1 MVLPAAAGFIR
12 TGLLPAA
19 GSMPWWWYVPYT
31 PGVCRSSGGEWMGGR
46 RKGLVL
52 LWTQLC
58 IFLVMSMA
66 LGALCM
72 LRTAITREEA
82 CERAAGRIYL
92 AQEVMEKIKY
102 KEKTQ
107 RFMAVPE
114 GAVERGGQIFYVTVR
129 EKPEE
134 IRGIPLL
141 CVQVSVRDRQG
152 QETLFITH
160 RKRKE

>member
-19 GSMPWWWYVPYT
+19 GSMPWWWYVPCT
-31 PGVCRSSGGEWMGGR
+31 PGVCRSGGGEWMGGR

-102 KEKTQ
+102 KEKT
-107 RFMAVPE
+107 
-114 GAVERGGQIFYVTVR
+114 
-129 EKPEE
+129 
-134 IRGIPLL
+134 
-141 CVQVSVRDRQG
+141 
-152 QETLFITH
+152 
-160 RKRKE
+160 

>member
-1 MVLPAAAGFIR
+1 
-12 TGLLPAA
+12 
-19 GSMPWWWYVPYT
+19 
-31 PGVCRSSGGEWMGGR
+31 MGGR

-114 GAVERGGQIFYVTVR
+114 GAVERGGRDILR
-129 EKPEE
+129 NGAGKPG
-134 IRGIPLL
+134 RNPGDSSAL
-141 CVQVSVRDRQG
+141 CPGVS
-152 QETLFITH
+152 
-160 RKRKE
+160 

>member
-1 MVLPAAAGFIR
+1 
-12 TGLLPAA
+12 
-19 GSMPWWWYVPYT
+19 
-31 PGVCRSSGGEWMGGR
+31 MGGR

-114 GAVERGGQIFYVTVR
+114 EPWNGA
-129 EKPEE
+129 
-134 IRGIPLL
+134 
-141 CVQVSVRDRQG
+141 DRYF
-152 QETLFITH
+152 T
-160 RKRKE
+160 

>member
-1 MVLPAAAGFIR
+1 
-12 TGLLPAA
+12 
-19 GSMPWWWYVPYT
+19 
-31 PGVCRSSGGEWMGGR
+31 MGGR

-129 EKPEE
+129 EKP
-134 IRGIPLL
+134 
-141 CVQVSVRDRQG
+141 
-152 QETLFITH
+152 
-160 RKRKE
+160 

>member
-1 MVLPAAAGFIR
+1 
-12 TGLLPAA
+12 
-19 GSMPWWWYVPYT
+19 MPWWWYVPCT
-31 PGVCRSSGGEWMGGR
+31 PDVCRSGGGEWMGGR

-72 LRTAITREEA
+72 LRTAVTREEA

-92 AQEVMEKIKY
+92 AQGVMEKIKY

>member
-1 MVLPAAAGFIR
+1 
-12 TGLLPAA
+12 
-19 GSMPWWWYVPYT
+19 
-31 PGVCRSSGGEWMGGR
+31 MGGR

-114 GAVERGGQIFYVTVR
+114 GDVTVR

>member
-1 MVLPAAAGFIR
+1 
-12 TGLLPAA
+12 
-19 GSMPWWWYVPYT
+19 
-31 PGVCRSSGGEWMGGR
+31 
-46 RKGLVL
+46 
-52 LWTQLC
+52 
-58 IFLVMSMA
+58 
-66 LGALCM
+66 M

-82 CERAAGRIYL
+82 CERVAGRIYL

-107 RFMAVPE
+107 RFMVVPE

>member
-1 MVLPAAAGFIR
+1 M
-12 TGLLPAA
+12 
-19 GSMPWWWYVPYT
+19 M
-31 PGVCRSSGGEWMGGR
+31 
-46 RKGLVL
+46 
-52 LWTQLC
+52 
-58 IFLVMSMA
+58 
-66 LGALCM
+66 
-72 LRTAITREEA
+72 RTAITREEA

-134 IRGIPLL
+134 IRGVPLL

-152 QETLFITH
+152 QAGTGNAVYYPQEKEGITNGQ
-160 RKRKE
+160 KII